1 MKEWHRRIALAL
13 GVVSFVIVSYAT
25 IYWWAM
31 GTFEGREIAFVK
43 ALQVTVESL
52 TTAGFGGHAPWESTV
67 LNLLVLAMNLSGVLL
82 VFLGLPLFAIPLL
95 RQALESSP
103 PTRSGLTDHVIICSH
118 SQQDEVLREELEAV
132 GVPYL
137 FVDSDPDLVTEL
149 VEAGRNAIHGD
160 PEQIGT
166 LRAANA
172 ANARALVADVDD
184 EANPIVILSARR
196 VNPELRIVSVVR
208 DYRVVDYHE
217 FAGADEAVLARQQL
231 GESFAMRARTSFERD
246 LRETIEVENDLEV
259 TELLVE
265 EGSPLAGETLASA
278 GVLDELRITVVG
290 MWIGGKFVV
299 SPPPETVLEENTI
312 LLAIGDHDHVEQVT
326 ARPVPTHY
334 HPERVIVCGYGTVG
348 YSVTEALR
356 REGIEVTVV
365 DRQKKNGVDVV
376 GDVNDPE
383 THQRARVADAETV
396 ILALDEDTPTIYGT
410 LVLKQLDPEVEII
423 ARADDTDSVWKLYN
437 AGADYVLSLPTLTG
451 EILASMLV
459 DEVDIVTPQMEFEFA
474 RSAAPA
480 LAGQTLAEADVRFET
495 GCTVIAVER
504 DDRLVTDIGP
514 DFRIGEA
521 DVLIVAGRH
530 EAIEAFERLAS

>member
-1 MKEWHRRIALAL
+1 MEEWRRRIALAL
-13 GVVSFVIVSYAT
+13 GVVSFVIVTYAT
-25 IYWWAM
+25 VYRWAM
-31 GTFEGREIAFVK
+31 ATFEGRDIQFLK
-43 ALQVTVESL
+43 AVQVVVESL

-67 LNLLVLAMNLSGVLL
+67 VNLLVIAMNLSGVLL

-95 RQALESSP
+95 RQALESPP
-103 PTRSGLTDHVIICSH
+103 PTRSDLTDHVIICSY

-137 FVDSDPDLVTEL
+137 FVNGDPEVVTEL

-160 PEQIGT
+160 PEQIET
-166 LRAANA
+166 LRASNA
-172 ANARALVADVDD
+172 AEARALVADVDD
-184 EANPIVILSARR
+184 ETNPVVILSARR
-196 VNPELRIVSVVR
+196 VNPVVRIVSVVR
-208 DYRVVDYHE
+208 DYRVVEYHE

-231 GESFAMRARTSFERD
+231 GESFAMRARTSFERN
-246 LRETIEVENDLEV
+246 LRETIEVENDLEI

-278 GVLDELRITVVG
+278 SVLDELRITVVG

-312 LLAIGDHDHVEQVT
+312 LLAMGEHDHVEQVT

-356 REGIEVTVV
+356 EEGIEVTVV
-365 DRQKKNGVDVV
+365 DREEKTGVDVV
-376 GDVNDPE
+376 GDVTDPE
-383 THQRARVADAETV
+383 TLERARVTDAETV
-396 ILALDEDTPTIYGT
+396 ILALDEDAPTIYGT
-410 LVLKQLDPEVEII
+410 LVLKQLDPDVEII
-423 ARADDTDSVWKLYN
+423 ARADDSDSVWKLYN

-459 DEVDIVTPQMEFEFA
+459 DEVDIVTPQMEFEFV
-474 RSAAPA
+474 RSEAPG
-480 LAGQTLAEADVRFET
+480 LVGRTLVEADVRSET

-504 DDRLVTDIGP
+504 EGRLVTDLGP
-514 DFRIGEA
+514 DFHIGED

-530 EAIEAFERLAS
+530 EPIERFERFVE

>member
-1 MKEWHRRIALAL
+1 MEEWRRRIGLAL
-13 GVVSFVIVSYAT
+13 GVVAFVIVTYAT
-25 IYWWAM
+25 IYRWAM
-31 GTFEGREIAFVK
+31 ATFEGREIPFVK

-67 LNLLVLAMNLSGVLL
+67 MNVLVLAMNLSGVLL

-95 RQALESSP
+95 RRALESPP
-103 PTRSGLTDHVIICSH
+103 PTRSDLTDHVIICSH
-118 SQQDEVLREELEAV
+118 SQQDEVLREELEAG

-137 FVDSDPDLVTEL
+137 FVDGDPEVVTEL

-160 PEQIGT
+160 PEQIET

-172 ANARALVADVDD
+172 AAARALVADVDD
-184 EANPIVILSARR
+184 ETNPVVILSARR

-208 DYRVVDYHE
+208 DYRVVEYHE
-217 FAGADEAVLARQQL
+217 FAGADEVVLARQQL
-231 GESFAMRARTSFERD
+231 GESFAMRARTSFERN

-278 GVLDELRITVVG
+278 SVLDELRITVVG

-312 LLAIGDHDHVEQVT
+312 LLAMGEHDHVEQVT

-334 HPERVIVCGYGTVG
+334 HPERVVVCGYGTVG

-356 REGIEVTVV
+356 EQGIEVTVV
-365 DRQKKNGVDVV
+365 DLEEKAGVDVV
-376 GDVNDPE
+376 GDVTDPE
-383 THQRARVADAETV
+383 TLERARIREAETV

-410 LVLKQLDPEVEII
+410 LVLKQFAPDVEII

-437 AGADYVLSLPTLTG
+437 SGADYVLSLPTLTG

-459 DEVDIVTPQMEFEFA
+459 DEVEIVTPQMEFEFV
-474 RSAAPA
+474 RSEAPG
-480 LAGQTLAEADVRFET
+480 LVGRTLAEADVRSET

-504 DDRLVTDIGP
+504 EGRLVTDLGP
-514 DFRIGEA
+514 DFRIGKD

-530 EAIEAFERLAS
+530 EAIEAFERFGG

>member
-1 MKEWHRRIALAL
+1 MEEWRRRIALAL
-13 GVVSFVIVSYAT
+13 GVVSFVIVTYAT
-25 IYWWAM
+25 VYRWAM
-31 GTFEGREIAFVK
+31 ATFEGRDIQFLK
-43 ALQVTVESL
+43 AVQVVVESL

-67 LNLLVLAMNLSGVLL
+67 VNLLVIAMNLSGVLL

-95 RQALESSP
+95 RQALESPP
-103 PTRSGLTDHVIICSH
+103 PTRSDLTDHVIICSY

-137 FVDSDPDLVTEL
+137 FVNGDPEVVTEL

-166 LRAANA
+166 LRAANTA
-172 ANARALVADVDD
+172 EARALVADVDD
-184 EANPIVILSARR
+184 ETNPVVILSARR
-196 VNPELRIVSVVR
+196 VNPVVRIVSVVR
-208 DYRVVDYHE
+208 DYRVVEYHE

-231 GESFAMRARTSFERD
+231 GESFAMRARTSFERN
-246 LRETIEVENDLEV
+246 LRETIEVENDLEI

-278 GVLDELRITVVG
+278 SVLDELRITVVG

-312 LLAIGDHDHVEQVT
+312 LLAMGEHDHVEQVT

-356 REGIEVTVV
+356 EKGIEVTVV
-365 DRQKKNGVDVV
+365 DREEKTGVDVV
-376 GDVNDPE
+376 GDVTDPE
-383 THQRARVADAETV
+383 TLERARVTDAETV
-396 ILALDEDTPTIYGT
+396 ILALDEDAPTIYGT
-410 LVLKQLDPEVEII
+410 LVLKQLDPDVEII
-423 ARADDTDSVWKLYN
+423 ARADDSDSVWKLYN

-459 DEVDIVTPQMEFEFA
+459 DEVDIVTPQMEFEFV
-474 RSAAPA
+474 RSEAPG
-480 LAGQTLAEADVRFET
+480 LVGRTLVEADVRSET

-504 DDRLVTDIGP
+504 EGRLVTDLGP
-514 DFRIGEA
+514 DFHIGED

-530 EAIEAFERLAS
+530 EPIERFERFVE